1 MESLKKYEN
10 YLPAWLHKSGLFF
23 VVITDME
30 GKYIYVND
38 FFSKKFNSYDDIQ
51 ERKYFTETVVQEDIQ
66 KAIDAATSCIMNPNK
81 SYIVDLK
88 KPFGKDTI
96 HSQWAFSLLSNR
108 QKTPLG
114 IFAVGFEK
122 ILDENNSGHS
132 FESFKNPFKIFEF
145 VSDGFILLD
154 KNRKIVSYNRSAER
168 FINLNSD
175 SSCDDL
181 VNLLSESNLEGGFLD
196 ASLAALKTQK
206 ISNFK
211 AYNKELDLFYIGIT
225 IPFDEGAFMIFRENT
240 KDQKSRIR
248 LQASENKL
256 KAILDCTPDCIV
268 LIDKN
273 FKVLALNKVAI
284 EFCVNAHQ
292 KTMDEGDDFR
302 SFIFPETSK
311 EFNKNFKKA
320 LEGGIS
326 KFEKEVSLSDNQK
339 VWLEFTLYPVY
350 DTKDEMIGVSQLVK
364 DISEY
369 KKNQGDL
376 ELQYNKLQQIA
387 WVHSHE
393 VRRPLA
399 NLMGLVQVLLAERDC
414 LEEEQVNEFFEAI
427 LIESERLDEKIR
439 EITRATEQSNE
450 N

>member
-1 MESLKKYEN
+1 MESLTKFEN
-10 YLPAWLHKSGLFF
+10 YLPDWLQKSGLFY

-30 GKYIYVND
+30 GKYVYVND
-38 FFSKKFNSYDDIQ
+38 FFSKKFNSYDDIH
-51 ERKYFTETVVQEDIQ
+51 ERKYFTETVVTEDIQ
-66 KAIDAATSCIMNPNK
+66 KAIETATSCIINPNK
-81 SYIVDLK
+81 SYVVDLK

-96 HSQWAFSLLSNR
+96 DSQWAFSLLSNR
-108 QKTPLG
+108 HNNPLG
-114 IFAVGFEK
+114 IFSIGFEK
-122 ILDENNSGHS
+122 GLEENNSTQC
-132 FESFKNPFKIFEF
+132 FESFKNPFKVLES

-154 KNRKIVSYNRSAER
+154 KDCKIVSHNRSAER
-168 FINLNSD
+168 FLNLNSD
-175 SSCDDL
+175 SSCHDL
-181 VNLLSESNLEGGFLD
+181 VNLLSESNIEGGFLD

-206 ISNFK
+206 ISDFK
-211 AYNKELDLFYIGIT
+211 AYNKELDLFYVGIT

-273 FKVLALNKVAI
+273 FKVLAMNKVAG
-284 EFCVNAHQ
+284 EFCVSAHQ

-302 SFIFPETSK
+302 DFIFPETSI
-311 EFNKNFKKA
+311 EFNINFKKA

-326 KFEKEVSLSDNQK
+326 KFEKEVNLSDSQR

-350 DTKDEMIGVSQLVK
+350 DTKNEMIGVSQLVK

-376 ELQYNKLQQIA
+376 ELQYDKLKKIA
-387 WVHSHE
+387 WVQSHE

-427 LIESERLDEKIR
+427 LIESERLDGKIR
-439 EITRATEQSNE
+439 EITQATE
-450 N
+450 